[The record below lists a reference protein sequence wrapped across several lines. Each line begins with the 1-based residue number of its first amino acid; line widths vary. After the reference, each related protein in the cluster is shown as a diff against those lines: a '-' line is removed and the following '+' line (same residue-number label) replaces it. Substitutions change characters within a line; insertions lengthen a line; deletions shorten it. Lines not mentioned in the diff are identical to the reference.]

1 MSYTFELNN
10 ERKDANNV
18 SGKVNAK
25 SPVVEIFSAMANGKD
40 LSRFGNKADVAA
52 KYIMELNSKAVNGDT
67 KAVSELNEIRR
78 FAMEPVLMKEV
89 KLLSIYGN
97 YKNIGYNESC
107 EVEVPDFA
115 NIDAKMQAAGQ
126 VLTFPATRK
135 KQPSPFPI
143 ASSVAVERLNNK
155 IPNKAANIRPVT
167 SCTITCISIFSVP
180 IKIWL
185 KICAA

>member
-67 KAVSELNEIRR
+67 
-78 FAMEPVLMKEV
+78 
-89 KLLSIYGN
+89 
-97 YKNIGYNESC
+97 
-107 EVEVPDFA
+107 
-115 NIDAKMQAAGQ
+115 
-126 VLTFPATRK
+126 
-135 KQPSPFPI
+135 
-143 ASSVAVERLNNK
+143 RL
-155 IPNKAANIRPVT
+155 
-167 SCTITCISIFSVP
+167 FHD
-180 IKIWL
+180 
-185 KICAA
+185 

>member
-126 VLTFPATRK
+126 DVTFPVIKFVFKSEIKLTSMLL
-135 KQPSPFPI
+135 KQFIMQSRMPK
-143 ASSVAVERLNNK
+143 ELN
-155 IPNKAANIRPVT
+155 T
-167 SCTITCISIFSVP
+167 L
-180 IKIWL
+180 L
-185 KICAA
+185 KILVLQRQT